1 MKLTILQEN
10 LKKGVGVINRV
21 VPKSLSLPILNNLL
35 IKTEKNFLNLTTTD
49 LEIGI
54 EWWSLAKIEREGK
67 ITVPIKIL
75 SNFVSLLPN
84 KPVDMYTENNDLVV
98 ECQNYKTK
106 IRTFPAE
113 DFPIIPKVSED
124 NPVLVNSS
132 GFCQS
137 LSQIVDIA
145 QPSSARPE
153 ISGVYF
159 LFQNK
164 LLKIVATDSFRLGEK
179 KLPLEKLEQ
188 GYSMIL
194 PQKTVREI
202 INIFGEKEEDLKI
215 AVSPNQVLFSSLM
228 AETNHPEVQIV
239 SRTIEGEYP
248 NYEAIIPKGYKT
260 LLLLEK
266 NEFLN
271 QVKAAS
277 LFSGKINEVKLRVDP
292 KKEGVEIIS
301 QSPELGEYKSFTPG
315 KVKGEKVEVSFNH
328 RFLIDGIL
336 NIKGED
342 LNFEVNGE
350 DGPAALKPTGDQN
363 YIYIVMP
370 MKTD

>member
-10 LKKGVGVINRV
+10 FKKGVGIINRV
-21 VPKSLSLPILNNLL
+21 VPRSLSLPILNNLL
-35 IKTEKNFLNLTTTD
+35 IKTEKNFLSLITTD

-54 EWWSLAKIEREGK
+54 KWWSLAKVENEGET
-67 ITVPIKIL
+67 TVPIKIL
-75 SNFVSLLPN
+75 SNFINLLPN
-84 KPVDMYTENNDLVV
+84 KPVDIYTENNDLVV

-106 IRTFPAE
+106 IKTFPAE

-124 NPVLVNSS
+124 NFILVNSLN
-132 GFCQS
+132 FCQS
-137 LSQIVDIA
+137 LSQVVDIA

-164 LLKIVATDSFRLGEK
+164 ILKIVATDSFRLGEK

-188 GYSMIL
+188 KYSTIL
-194 PQKTVREI
+194 PQKTIKEI
-202 INIFGEKEEDLKI
+202 INIFGEKEEELKI
-215 AVSPNQVLFSSLM
+215 FVSPNQVLFSSLM
-228 AETNHPEVQIV
+228 AETNHPQVQLV

-248 NYEAIIPKGYKT
+248 NYEAIIPKGCKT
-260 LLLLEK
+260 SLLLEK

-271 QVKAAS
+271 QIKAAS
-277 LFSGKINEVKLRVDP
+277 LFSGKINEVKVRVDP
-292 KKEGVEIIS
+292 KKDGAEILS

-350 DGPAALKPTGDQN
+350 DGPAALKPTADQN

>member
-10 LKKGVGVINRV
+10 FKKGVSIINRV

-35 IKTEKNFLNLTTTD
+35 IKTEKNFLNLVTTD

-54 EWWSLAKIEREGK
+54 NWWSLAKVEKEGK
-67 ITVPIKIL
+67 TTVPMKIL
-75 SNFVSLLPN
+75 SNFINLLPN

-98 ECQNYKTK
+98 ECQSYKTK
-106 IRTFPAE
+106 IKTLSAE
-113 DFPIIPKVSED
+113 DFPIIPRVSED
-124 NPVLVNSS
+124 NPVSINSLN
-132 GFCQS
+132 FCQS

-159 LFQNK
+159 SFRDK

-179 KLPLEKLEQ
+179 KLTLEKLEQ
-188 GYSMIL
+188 GYSIIL
-194 PQKTVREI
+194 PQKAVREI
-202 INIFGEKEEDLKI
+202 INIFGEKEEELKI
-215 AVSPNQVLFSSLM
+215 FVSPNQVLFSSLM
-228 AETNHPEVQIV
+228 AETDHPQVQLI

-260 LLLLEK
+260 SLLLEK

-271 QVKAAS
+271 QIKAAS

-292 KKEGVEIIS
+292 KKDVIEIFS
-301 QSPELGEYKSFTPG
+301 QSPELGEYRSFAPG
-315 KVKGEKVEVSFNH
+315 KAKGEKVEVSFNH

-350 DGPAALKPTGDQN
+350 DGPAALKPTTDQN
-363 YIYIVMP
+363 YIYIIMP